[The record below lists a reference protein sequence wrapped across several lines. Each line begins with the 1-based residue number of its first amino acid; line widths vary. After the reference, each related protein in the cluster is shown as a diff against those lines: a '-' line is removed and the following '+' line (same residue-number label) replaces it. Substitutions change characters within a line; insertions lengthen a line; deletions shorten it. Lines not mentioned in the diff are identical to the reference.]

1 MAFNLSAFAGA
12 GAQFFDSNGT
22 PLAGGLLYVY
32 TAGTTTPAT
41 SWTTNS
47 GASANTNPIVLN
59 AAGRT
64 PFEIWLNSGVTYKFA
79 LYTSTNVLIGTYD
92 NIPAIDDPTVF
103 NNLITVTGTNALIGT
118 SVPPYTSYV
127 AGMTLSFIPVNTNSG
142 AVTIDVDGLGAKNIF
157 VGSASALSG
166 NELVSGRIAQIEY
179 DGTRFQLYQSSIAD
193 DSITTAKI
201 VDLNVTTAKLAN
213 NAVTTA
219 KITDANVT
227 TAKIADANITAAKL
241 NGAQSGTAPI
251 YGARAWVNF
260 NGIPASG
267 TYGRSGTLVTI
278 SMTAHGMTTGQ
289 NANLTFSAGTGGTAT
304 SGSYVVT
311 VINANSFTITDSVS
325 GTITG
330 SPSVTRNIYIR
341 SSGNVSSITDG
352 GVGNYTVNF
361 TTAMPDA
368 NYAVSGMVNLLPS
381 GYTCFTGTIT
391 TGSVLIYVIAQGFSA
406 DSDSSSVSVAIH
418 R

>member
-79 LYTSTNVLIGTYD
+79 LYTSSNVLIGTYD

-157 VGSASALSG
+157 VGSATALSSG
-166 NELVSGRIAQIEY
+166 DLVAGRIAQIEY

-193 DSITTAKI
+193 GSITTAKI

-260 NGIPASG
+260 NGTG
-267 TYGRSGTLVTI
+267 TVAI
-278 SMTAHGMTTGQ
+278 QA
-289 NANLTFSAGTGGTAT
+289 
-304 SGSYVVT
+304 
-311 VINANSFTITDSVS
+311 
-325 GTITG
+325 
-330 SPSVTRNIYIR
+330 
-341 SSGNVSSITDG
+341 SGNVTSVTDN
-352 GVGNYTVNF
+352 GVGDYTVNF
-361 TTAMPDA
+361 STVMQDA
-368 NYAVSGMVNLLPS
+368 NYSATFGNRLATLDPTTCYQTNYNANEVRLRTVSLS
-381 GYTCFTGTIT
+381 GGTVT
-391 TGSVLIYVIAQGFSA
+391 LQ
-406 DSDSSSVSVAIH
+406 DSNIVSVAIH

>member
-127 AGMTLSFIPVNTNSG
+127 AGMTLSFIPVATNTG

-157 VGSASALSG
+157 VGSATALSSG
-166 NELVSGRIAQIEY
+166 DLVAGRIAQIEY
-179 DGTRFQLYQSSIAD
+179 DGTRFQLSQSSIAD
-193 DSITTAKI
+193 GSITTTKLADGAVTTIKI
-201 VDLNVTTAKLAN
+201 ADLNVTTGKLAD
-213 NAVTTA
+213 NAVTTV
-219 KITDANVT
+219 KITDLNVTTGKLADNAVTTVKITDSNVT
-227 TAKIADANITAAKL
+227 TAKIANANITAAKL
-241 NGAQSGTAPI
+241 DGAQSGTAPI

-260 NGIPASG
+260 NGTG
-267 TYGRSGTLVTI
+267 TV
-278 SMTAHGMTTGQ
+278 A
-289 NANLTFSAGTGGTAT
+289 
-304 SGSYVVT
+304 
-311 VINANSFTITDSVS
+311 
-325 GTITG
+325 
-330 SPSVTRNIYIR
+330 IR
-341 SSGNVSSITDG
+341 ASGNVSSITDN
-352 GVGNYTVNF
+352 GVGDYTVNF
-361 TTAMPDA
+361 STAMSDA
-368 NYAVSGMVNLLPS
+368 NYSTVGAVDWTDNNSAQFYVRSNVAP
-381 GYTCFTGTIT
+381 TTTAVRVATVRGTSTAYDATIC
-391 TGSVLIYVIAQGFSA
+391 
-406 DSDSSSVSVAIH
+406 SVAIH